1 MSKTSDAKLIKDL
14 DAKLAPVG
22 HFQARRM
29 FGGMGV
35 YLDDVI
41 FGLLFD
47 GTLWLRVDDR
57 NRADFEK
64 AGMEPFTYEKSDG
77 KQISITYWECP
88 TKVLKDGKLLGEWV
102 KKARAASAERK
113 KSKAKKPVKR
123 RPADNPFL

>member
-1 MSKTSDAKLIKDL
+1 MNKTSDAKLIKDL

-41 FGLLFD
+41 FGLIFD

-57 NRADFEK
+57 NRADFEQ
-64 AGMEPFTYEKSDG
+64 AGMAPFTYEKSDG

-88 TKVLKDGKLLGEWV
+88 AKVLKDGKLLRDWV
-102 KKARAASAERK
+102 AKSKAASAERK
-113 KSKAKKPVKR
+113 RAKKKPVKR
-123 RPADNPFL
+123 LSENPLM